1 MIGTIPLQQ
10 SMPTPTQAPA
20 LREAPPSYSRTE
32 VGPSGSSGLQ
42 LTSIHE
48 GPLQQYMS
56 TLAPTAFITYNQSVV
71 EPSASSALDQYTSIH
86 QFSSVH
92 KYT

>member
-20 LREAPPSYSRTE
+20 SREAPPTHNPAG

-56 TLAPTAFITYNQSVV
+56 SLAPPMVSAVV
-71 EPSASSALDQYTSIH
+71 QPNASSALDQYTSIH

>member
-20 LREAPPSYSRTE
+20 SREAPPTYNPAG

-56 TLAPTAFITYNQSVV
+56 SLAPPMVSAVV

>member
-10 SMPTPTQAPA
+10 SMPMATQAPA
-20 LREAPPSYSRTE
+20 PREAPPSYNRTE
-32 VGPSGSSGLQ
+32 VGPSASSGLQ
-42 LTSIHE
+42 FTSIHE

-56 TLAPTAFITYNQSVV
+56 TLGPPMVSAVV
-71 EPSASSALDQYTSIH
+71 EPSASSALDRYTSIH

-92 KYT
+92 KFT

>member
-20 LREAPPSYSRTE
+20 SREAPHTYSRTE
-32 VGPSGSSGLQ
+32 VGPRGSSGLQ

-56 TLAPTAFITYNQSVV
+56 SLAPPMVSAVV

-86 QFSSVH
+86 HFSSVH

>member
-20 LREAPPSYSRTE
+20 LREAPPTYNPA
-32 VGPSGSSGLQ
+32 GPSGSSGLQ

-56 TLAPTAFITYNQSVV
+56 TLAPPMVSAVV
-71 EPSASSALDQYTSIH
+71 QPSASSALDQYTSIH